1 MSKVDLIKKVR
12 GVNTYT
18 KAIDTEFTELISPE
32 VPTVEE
38 AVTVERFFELYDQLF
53 FDIPVEGEINSH
65 KYIIERS
72 TQYLGGSI
80 FDAEKAALVE
90 EINSLRQ
97 QLIELGNTFTTI
109 NNISA

>member
-65 KYIIERS
+65 KYIVERS

>member
-12 GVNTYT
+12 GTNTYT
-18 KAIDTEFTELISPE
+18 KAINNQFTELISPE

-38 AVTVERFFELYDQLF
+38 TVTVERFFELYNQLF
-53 FDIPVEGEINSH
+53 YDIPVDGQINSH
-65 KYIIERS
+65 KYLVETS

-97 QLIELGNTFTTI
+97 QILELGDTFTTI
-109 NNISA
+109 NNITA